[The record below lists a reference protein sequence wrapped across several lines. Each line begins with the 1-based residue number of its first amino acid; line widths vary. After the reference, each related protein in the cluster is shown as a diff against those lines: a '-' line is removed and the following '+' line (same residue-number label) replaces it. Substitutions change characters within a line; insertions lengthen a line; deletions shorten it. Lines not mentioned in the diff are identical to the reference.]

1 MKSRVAAVIL
11 SILLLAAG
19 TGIWTVNEAKAAGS
33 LSVVVNGQALQ
44 LADSSTYKNGA
55 NVWVPLREV
64 AEVLKYK
71 IAYEGSTGTVKLS
84 RVNEVIEFKL
94 SSREILLADKQKVS
108 YEGSIETRQGRLYVP
123 LSFLTSIGLVAGY
136 NPADN
141 RAEIYS
147 PEVTAGAVTTLLAT
161 GQYEELQKR
170 YIGGSSSQ
178 ALALPVIRQNWEQ
191 VAGVAGNYLGVKA
204 AVSEWKEGTFV
215 IQSTLTFTASEAV
228 LTLIV
233 DSTGKLTGLK
243 LAPATA
249 VKAVADQQ

>member
-19 TGIWTVNEAKAAGS
+19 TGIWTANEAKAAAS

-44 LADSSTYKNGA
+44 LTDSSTYRNGA
-55 NVWVPLREV
+55 NVLVPLREV
-64 AEVLKYK
+64 AEALKYK
-71 IAYEGSTGTVKLS
+71 IIYEGSTGTVKLS

-94 SSREILLADKQKVS
+94 SSRDILLADKQKVS

-123 LSFLTSIGLVAGY
+123 LSFLTSIGLIAGY

-141 RAEIYS
+141 RTEIYS

-170 YIGGSSSQ
+170 YIGGSSQ

-191 VAGVAGNYLGVKA
+191 VAGVAGNYLGVKS
-204 AVSEWKEGTFV
+204 AVSEWKEGTF
-215 IQSTLTFTASEAV
+215 IIKSTLTFSASEAV

-243 LAPATA
+243 LAQATA
-249 VKAVADQQ
+249 EKAVAGQQ